1 MSFSLPCFDYS
12 SETHACHKIVAMLS
26 TPVFEA
32 NFEFWNLFN
41 NIIDALYQSF
51 MFLGKIFFA
60 TKDEFIYQEVS

>member
-12 SETHACHKIVAMLS
+12 SETHAYHKIVTMLS

-32 NFEFWNLFN
+32 NQIPLFN
-41 NIIDALYQSF
+41 YVIDTLNQSF